1 MNLRQLRTLSAI
13 MQQGSFAAAGA
24 RIGLSASAISVQ
36 MQQLESTLGVP
47 LFDRGSRPVRLTP
60 AGARIAGIAGEV
72 LAQLE
77 HIRQVARGSERP
89 DSVAIGFIP
98 TTVEY
103 LLPRVLE
110 DLRALSPALQVRVKS
125 GLSGELAAAVAEREL
140 DYALLTAPVVEMPE
154 LEITPIASEPFVVI
168 APAGCAGID
177 SDEELLRARPYIAF
191 NRRTWV
197 GRHIAAR
204 LQQRGIHIRESI
216 EIDSLDAIEN
226 LVARG
231 FGVAIVP
238 RRLHADFDPGRI
250 VQLDFGAPVETR
262 QLALV
267 QHVSRP
273 RSTLDQA
280 IKKTF
285 TSLPDGG

>member
-13 MQQGSFAAAGA
+13 LQQGSFAAAGA
-24 RIGLSASAISVQ
+24 RIGLSASAVSVQ
-36 MQQLESTLGVP
+36 MQQLEDTLDVA

-60 AGARIAGIAGEV
+60 EGARIAGIAGEI
-72 LAQLE
+72 LEQLE
-77 HIRQVARGSERP
+77 AIRQVARGSERL

-110 DLRALSPALQVRVKS
+110 DLRALFPALQVRVKS

-154 LEITPIASEPFVVI
+154 LDITPIAAEPFVVI
-168 APAGCAGID
+168 APASCAGIG

-231 FGVAIVP
+231 FGVAVVP
-238 RRLHADFDPGRI
+238 RRLHADFDPARI

-267 QHVSRP
+267 QHASRA
-273 RSTLDQA
+273 RSALDEA

-285 TSLPDGG
+285 ARLPRSG